1 MLDSLAREVVIGK
14 KSYLD
19 TVSSPQGSS
28 CDADGIHRWERK
40 GSLGGVFVAWQQKH
54 FFLIESKSSLV

>member
-28 CDADGIHRWERK
+28 CDADGIHRVREERK
-40 GSLGGVFVAWQQKH
+40 S
-54 FFLIESKSSLV
+54 

>member
-28 CDADGIHRWERK
+28 CDADGIHR
-40 GSLGGVFVAWQQKH
+40 
-54 FFLIESKSSLV
+54 